1 MGHYL
6 MSSIGVGRQKR
17 PLFSGQKAFK
27 QFIVDEVK
35 VIPPVPQKTLLHK
48 LLYALALTILTSG
61 TTFVGIW
68 TRNYIISYV
77 GIICMIFVII
87 WFIYSI

>member
-1 MGHYL
+1 M
-6 MSSIGVGRQKR
+6 
-17 PLFSGQKAFK
+17 
-27 QFIVDEVK
+27 DEVK

-48 LLYALALTILTSG
+48 LLYALALTIVTSG

-68 TRNYIISYV
+68 TSKLYHKLRWNHMYD
-77 GIICMIFVII
+77 FVII